1 MAKTGVSPRVIAF
14 KDCFMG
20 RIVTMASVGDNHA
33 GREGMPIAIPVDYM
47 PFYDPAAV
55 AALAAAARAR
65 SASSTCALGA
75 PRAVHPP
82 VSRRQHACFIFEL
95 MQGEGGFN
103 VGDRDY
109 FKALM
114 DVCKAHNIAVW
125 DDEIQSFGRTERMF
139 AYEHFEP
146 RRVRRRLL
154 RRQDD
159 PGLRHAL
166 HRGVQ
171 PQARAPLGHL
181 HRRERL
187 VPHRH
192 ARHRAPPRWRL
203 LRPDNGTFRPAPP
216 GLPPAH
222 AKALIENHPEWFPAR
237 PRTQRRRRATLVGGA
252 GGMMRFTPFG
262 GDKDRRSSRP
272 AKACFDEGVHPLLL
286 RPRPVPRP
294 DAPAPARHEAGGLA
308 ADLRVHRA
316 RPWHLDETGPTEIG
330 GLILQPAFRGHAL
343 RLGAF
348 LSFVRFHFI
357 AQHRERFASRIIAEM
372 MGRIS
377 PDGVSLLWEYLG
389 RRFVPL
395 SYSEADRFCQYS
407 REFMMSLLPREAI
420 YLSLLPPEARSVIG
434 EVHAETVPAR
444 RLLERIGFASRAF
457 IDPFDGGPVLEADTE
472 SLELVRSTAHAP
484 FAGTAPESRCKQRG
498 MVSVLHPDGTFL
510 AVATAFD
517 GGEPGVKLPAE
528 ASKTL
533 RLEKGV
539 RLAFTPAEMLFT
551 ARAAKPK
558 RRA

>member
-1 MAKTGVSPRVIAF
+1 MPDDVPMLVKLARMVYFINLPPDKDVIAQ
-14 KDCFMG
+14 KIAHSRNCFLRAAG
-20 RIVTMASVGDNHA
+20 GGSAPDDVPQSPHLPGPAKGISHA
-33 GREGMPIAIPVDYM
+33 N
-47 PFYDPAAV
+47 
-55 AALAAAARAR
+55 
-65 SASSTCALGA
+65 ASSDLFMFTLEDTESGSCLGTSQVIA
-75 PRAVHPP
+75 HMGGPGNPN
-82 VSRRQHACFIFEL
+82 VSLRLEKREMFSTSLQTGTSHTVAC
-95 MQGEGGFN
+95 
-103 VGDRDY
+103 V
-109 FKALM
+109 
-114 DVCKAHNIAVW
+114 
-125 DDEIQSFGRTERMF
+125 
-139 AYEHFEP
+139 
-146 RRVRRRLL
+146 
-154 RRQDD
+154 
-159 PGLRHAL
+159 
-166 HRGVQ
+166 
-171 PQARAPLGHL
+171 
-181 HRRERL
+181 
-187 VPHRH
+187 
-192 ARHRAPPRWRL
+192 
-203 LRPDNGTFRPAPP
+203 
-216 GLPPAH
+216 
-222 AKALIENHPEWFPAR
+222 
-237 PRTQRRRRATLVGGA
+237 
-252 GGMMRFTPFG
+252 
-262 GDKDRRSSRP
+262 
-272 AKACFDEGVHPLLL
+272 
-286 RPRPVPRP
+286 
-294 DAPAPARHEAGGLA
+294 
-308 ADLRVHRA
+308 
-316 RPWHLDETGPTEIG
+316 HLDETGPTEIG

-551 ARAAKPK
+551 ARGVAASGTRKG
-558 RRA
+558 RTRSR